1 MASLSKQSP
10 TLQSDQF
17 HGDHTSLEHPL
28 PSYGADIEE
37 QRSLAISHSDPWW
50 KTTLTGYSTG
60 FITVITGHPF
70 DTLKTRLQ
78 TGATK
83 DLFRHLW
90 RGIVPPLLT
99 TPPSWS
105 INFML
110 YQSSLKIFGT
120 DTVSN
125 SAFAGGVAGVIW
137 STCMTPPELIVCSL
151 CFCIFQF
158 TFRSRCDLLL

>member
-10 TLQSDQF
+10 KFQSDQL
-17 HGDHTSLEHPL
+17 HGDQTVLTSLDHTL
-28 PSYGADIEE
+28 PSYGAVGAEIEE

-137 STCMTPPELIVCSL
+137 STCMTPPELIVWTLFSPIL
-151 CFCIFQF
+151 FLHF
-158 TFRSRCDLLL
+158 L